1 MNDKEYLPLSWLSQI
16 CYCPRRAAILLNE
29 RVWVENVETAKGR
42 VEHERVHTQR
52 IEKRGEFLKLYEYEV
67 GKFLVRAYSKYS
79 KNSSTN
85 IGKIKGKKS
94 YVVYDKKY
102 PEKVQGLF
110 DLASM
115 SILFL
120 IQILVGAGLITMG
133 TFLWS
138 YISG

>member
-1 MNDKEYLPLSWLSQI
+1 MIDRI
-16 CYCPRRAAILLNE
+16 FVCFIGMVMAAIGINM
-29 RVWVENVETAKGR
+29 
-42 VEHERVHTQR
+42 
-52 IEKRGEFLKLYEYEV
+52 EKKKIQEIKNGVVTKATVIDYSMNLDNSYKELYEYEV
-67 GKFLVRAYSKYS
+67 GKFLVRAYS

-115 SILFL
+115 SI
-120 IQILVGAGLITMG
+120 QILVGAGLITMG

>member
-1 MNDKEYLPLSWLSQI
+1 MIDRI
-16 CYCPRRAAILLNE
+16 FVCFIGMVTAAIGINM
-29 RVWVENVETAKGR
+29 
-42 VEHERVHTQR
+42 
-52 IEKRGEFLKLYEYEV
+52 EKKKIQEIKNGVVTKATVIDYSMNLDNSYKELYEYEV
-67 GKFLVRAYSKYS
+67 GKFLVRAYS

-120 IQILVGAGLITMG
+120 IQILVEAGLITMG

>member
-1 MNDKEYLPLSWLSQI
+1 MIDRI
-16 CYCPRRAAILLNE
+16 FVCFIGMVMAAIGINM
-29 RVWVENVETAKGR
+29 
-42 VEHERVHTQR
+42 
-52 IEKRGEFLKLYEYEV
+52 EKKKIQEITNGVVTKATVIDYSMNLDNSYKELYEYEV
-67 GKFLVRAYSKYS
+67 GKFLVRAYS